1 MRLRRAANASGMKS
15 FRKRLGKFLILTAA
29 FSLPSVFV
37 VGCSRAQPKIVA
49 AAPQTVPFEFIGQ
62 WGMQGEGPGQ
72 LNDPVGPALDG
83 FGRLYFVNRASGFV
97 QKFEPSG
104 APLLSFDAD
113 GARRASALAVDAGGG
128 IYVANVITG
137 QMRIFFPE
145 GDALRSFLIPMQR
158 NLEGPVSFSIADDGT
173 VYFPDAAGGR
183 IMALSSMG
191 KLERSWKVPPP
202 GAGRP
207 SKPTITAIGPDGYLY
222 VGDSQGDRILKFTRD
237 GMQIAAWD
245 DSVDGTAPFLGLAVS
260 PNAVFMLRGESP
272 RIVVWTLDGQRRFAD
287 NLGGRLDTAPR
298 DAGSLIVNAAQE
310 LIVLDPSAPRVLR
323 FRIHL

>member
-1 MRLRRAANASGMKS
+1 MTSYRKPFCKFAILAAS
-15 FRKRLGKFLILTAA
+15 FLPILVLA
-29 FSLPSVFV
+29 
-37 VGCSRAQPKIVA
+37 GCSRVA
-49 AAPQTVPFEFIGQ
+49 PQASAAPPQTIPFEFIGQ
-62 WGMQGEGPGQ
+62 WGMQGDGPGQ

-104 APLLSFDAD
+104 APLLSFDAES
-113 GARRASALAVDAGGG
+113 ARHASAVAVDAGGG
-128 IYVANVITG
+128 IYIANVMTG
-137 QMRIFFPE
+137 QMRIYFPE
-145 GDALRSFLIPMQR
+145 GDPLRSFLIPPQR

-183 IMALSSMG
+183 ILALSSMG
-191 KLERSWKVPPP
+191 RLERSWKVPPP

-207 SKPTITAIGPDGYLY
+207 SKPTIAVVGPDGYLY
-222 VGDSQGDRILKFTRD
+222 VGDSEGDRILKCTHD
-237 GMQIAAWD
+237 GMQVAAWD

-260 PNAVFMLRGESP
+260 SNAVFLLRGESP
-272 RIVVWTLDGQRRFAD
+272 RVVVWTLDGQRRFAD

-298 DAGSLIVNAAQE
+298 DSGSLVVDAAQE
-310 LIVLDPSAPRVLR
+310 LIVLDPSVPRVLR

>member
-1 MRLRRAANASGMKS
+1 MTSYRKPFCKFSILAAA
-15 FRKRLGKFLILTAA
+15 L
-29 FSLPSVFV
+29 LPVLALA
-37 VGCSRAQPKIVA
+37 GCSHVAPQAA
-49 AAPQTVPFEFIGQ
+49 AAPPQTIPFEFIAQ
-62 WGMQGEGPGQ
+62 WGMQGDGPGQ

-83 FGRLYFVNRASGFV
+83 FGRLYFVDRASGFV
-97 QKFEPSG
+97 QKFEPTG

-113 GARRASALAVDAGGG
+113 GARRASAVSVDAGGG
-128 IYVANVITG
+128 IYVANVMTG
-137 QMRIFFPE
+137 QMRIYFPE
-145 GDALRSFLIPMQR
+145 GDPLRSFLITPQR

-183 IMALSSMG
+183 ILALSSMG
-191 KLERSWKVPPP
+191 RLERSWKVPPP

-207 SKPTITAIGPDGYLY
+207 SKPTIAVVGPDGYLY
-222 VGDSQGDRILKFTRD
+222 VGDSQGDRILKFTHD
-237 GMQIAAWD
+237 GMQVAAWD

-260 PNAVFMLRGESP
+260 SNAVFMLRGESP
-272 RIVVWTLDGQRRFAD
+272 RVVVWTLDGQRRFAD

-298 DAGSLIVNAAQE
+298 DAGSLVVTAAQE